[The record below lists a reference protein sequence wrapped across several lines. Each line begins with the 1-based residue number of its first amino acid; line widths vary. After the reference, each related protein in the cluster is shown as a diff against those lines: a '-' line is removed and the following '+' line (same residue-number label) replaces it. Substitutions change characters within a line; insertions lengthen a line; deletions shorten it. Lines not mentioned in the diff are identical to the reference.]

1 MRLSKLSS
9 STKVTDEQN
18 RLSKE
23 QAGLHRR
30 EQELE
35 KTLLFEARKEQE
47 RKREQERKKVKL
59 NVAAAAAPAP
69 FGMPRSG
76 KASYSQKGKPRL
88 GREVQNDKVKFLFL
102 CLVFALI
109 IVMLWRAIPS

>member
-35 KTLLFEARKEQE
+35 KTLLLEAKKEQE
-47 RKREQERKKVKL
+47 RKKELERKKTKIHVSTTL
-59 NVAAAAAPAP
+59 DAP
-69 FGMPRSG
+69 FGKPRSG
-76 KASYSQKGKPRL
+76 KASYPQKGKPRL